1 MYLYIDDTRPGGGR
15 RNSRRQA
22 DCAVVGVMYVA
33 LWNRDFTF
41 VARTCFNTEVALTKA
56 FAPIVVSGPVGNQY
70 EIGHNAYG
78 KASMTT

>member
-1 MYLYIDDTRPGGGR
+1 
-15 RNSRRQA
+15 
-22 DCAVVGVMYVA
+22 MYVA

-56 FAPIVVSGPVGNQY
+56 FAPIVVSGPAGNQY
-70 EIGHNAYG
+70 EIGLSAYG